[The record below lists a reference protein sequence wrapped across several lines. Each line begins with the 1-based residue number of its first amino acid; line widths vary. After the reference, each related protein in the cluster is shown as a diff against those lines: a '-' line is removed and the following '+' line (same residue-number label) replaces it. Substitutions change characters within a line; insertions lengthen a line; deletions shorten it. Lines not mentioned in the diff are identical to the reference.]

1 MWLIYAYMRLFDAQL
16 KRKAGKGI
24 EHAKNKDRLL

>member
-1 MWLIYAYMRLFDAQL
+1 MRLFDAQL